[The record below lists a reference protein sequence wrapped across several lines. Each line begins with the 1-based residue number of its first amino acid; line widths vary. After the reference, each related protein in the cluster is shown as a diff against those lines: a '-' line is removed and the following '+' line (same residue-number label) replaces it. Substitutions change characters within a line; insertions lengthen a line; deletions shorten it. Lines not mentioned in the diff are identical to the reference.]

1 MEKAK
6 RYSETDLA
14 DFYSVSPVFKKY
26 SQFNLWSENF
36 SEYNNIKYC
45 EIYFS
50 KYFFGLTQ
58 KYLLENF
65 SESFLLTLHNSPNF
79 LKFIKSGFFKYIN
92 FHFLVLF
99 QSNRFFFFG
108 DSFQEVEI
116 FVEEYF
122 QRYIQIFFEQDLLMC
137 LISCI
142 NEIVPKSF
150 GECLNNR
157 LNLVYN
163 DLLIV
168 ELNTKPLSN
177 SVVILNLTKS
187 DKSTYYYLGFIDYT
201 NIIRKFYFE
210 RSKVNIPSKIKS
222 FYFFYNGFSHKIYKS
237 LSVLKEIP
245 GARNPT
251 FLLEDTIY
259 NWGHCIISA
268 YKRGCPQIFNYD
280 LFKSLTVYNYFTFNQ
295 ELESSLKSNS
305 SIESRGKWCF
315 YTFSKCAYK
324 SFNKLP
330 SYKIKKDS
338 NNYKPDFYFLLES
351 SQVLISF
358 DKRRNDIGIYRD
370 NVDVFIEDIK
380 SIYPKLVNTPVI
392 RFSKPFECTFN
403 KLFNNIY
410 LNRGLD
416 NLTEYEK
423 VFLIA
428 CKKAFKKLE
437 YSIET
442 TYKVKSLPHFFD
454 ENGCEFCLNV
464 EDIFNIKFN
473 NCYTNFKVSNKN
485 PRYTSKVVLLNT
497 SNTFKGFYKCLGE
510 EFTTIPVTNSSNY
523 KKKRVQNIILGH
535 SFIQPRQKVN
545 KTIFLVFLL
554 INFSNKWGLYS
565 CKNLSNINKFLFLF
579 HLNSRVYKYLFQY
592 NCAFSFSDKF
602 YTIKM
607 NLFFNYCFL
616 SYGLFNTN
624 FSGVQ
629 SNFLIKNKKSA
640 SSIVEEK
647 VNVTYVNTNRVCSKK
662 VSLEVSDYEDD
673 EDILEEFV
681 VDLFSK

>member
-6 RYSETDLA
+6 RYSETDLF
-14 DFYSVSPVFKKY
+14 DFHSVSPVFKKY

-65 SESFLLTLHNSPNF
+65 SESFLLTLHNSPKF

-99 QSNRFFFFG
+99 QSNRFFFGG
-108 DSFQEVEI
+108 DYFQEVEI

-122 QRYIQIFFEQDLLMC
+122 QRYIQIFFEQDLLIC
-137 LISCI
+137 LIACV

-150 GECLNNR
+150 RECLNNR
-157 LNLVYN
+157 LKLVYN

-168 ELNTKPLSN
+168 DLNTKPLSN

-187 DKSTYYYLGFIDYT
+187 NKNTCYYLGFIDSN

-210 RSKVNIPSKIKS
+210 RSKANIPIKKKS
-222 FYFFYNGFSHKIYKS
+222 FYFFFNGFSYKIYKS

-245 GARNPT
+245 GVRNPT
-251 FLLEDTIY
+251 FFLEDTIY
-259 NWGHCIISA
+259 NWGYCITSA
-268 YKRGCPQIFNYD
+268 YKIGRPQIFNYD
-280 LFKSLTVYNYFTFNQ
+280 LFKSLTGYKYFILNQ
-295 ELESSLKSNS
+295 EVESSLKSTPF
-305 SIESRGKWCF
+305 IKSRGKCCF

-324 SFNKLP
+324 LFNTFP
-330 SYKIKKDS
+330 SYKKKKDS
-338 NNYKPDFYFLLES
+338 NNCNYDLLLLLES
-351 SQVLISF
+351 SQALISF
-358 DKRRNDIGIYRD
+358 DKKRNDIGIYRD
-370 NVDVFIEDIK
+370 NVDVFIKNIK
-380 SIYPKLVNTPVI
+380 STYPKLVDTTVI
-392 RFSKPFECTFN
+392 RFPKPFECTFN
-403 KLFNNIY
+403 KFFNNIY
-410 LNRGLD
+410 LGRGLE
-416 NLTEYEK
+416 NRTEYEK
-423 VFLIA
+423 VFSIA

-437 YSIET
+437 YSFET

-454 ENGCEFCLNV
+454 ENGYEFWLNI

-473 NCYTNFKVSNKN
+473 NSYTNFKVANKD

-497 SNTFKGFYKCLGE
+497 SNIFKSFYKRFGE
-510 EFTTIPVTNSSNY
+510 EFTTISVTNSVNY
-523 KKKRVQNIILGH
+523 KKKVQNIILGR
-535 SFIQPRQKVN
+535 SFIQSRQRIN
-545 KTIFLVFLL
+545 KIIFLVFLL
-554 INFSNKWGLYS
+554 VNFSNKWGLYS
-565 CKNLSNINKFLFLF
+565 CRNFSNINKFLFLF
-579 HLNSRVYKYLFQY
+579 HLNSLGYKYLFKC

-602 YTIKM
+602 YIIKM
-607 NLFFNYCFL
+607 NLLFNFCFL
-616 SYGLFNTN
+616 SYSLFNDN
-624 FSGVQ
+624 FYGVQ
-629 SNFLIKNKKSA
+629 SNFLINKKKSA
-640 SSIVEEK
+640 GSTLEEK
-647 VNVTYVNTNRVCSKK
+647 ANVTYVNTKSICSKK
-662 VSLEVSDYEDD
+662 ASLEVSDYEDD

>member
-1 MEKAK
+1 MEKAT
-6 RYSETDLA
+6 RYSETDLS

-65 SESFLLTLHNSPNF
+65 SESFLLTLHNSPKF

-92 FHFLVLF
+92 YHFLVLF

-122 QRYIQIFFEQDLLMC
+122 KRYIQIFFEQDLLMC
-137 LISCI
+137 LIACV

-150 GECLNNR
+150 RECLNNR
-157 LNLVYN
+157 LKLVYN
-163 DLLIV
+163 NLLIV

-187 DKSTYYYLGFIDYT
+187 DKSTCYYLGFIDSK

-210 RSKVNIPSKIKS
+210 RSKANIPIKVKS
-222 FYFFYNGFSHKIYKS
+222 FYFFFNGFSHKIYKS
-237 LSVLKEIP
+237 LRTLKEIP
-245 GARNPT
+245 GVRNST

-268 YKRGCPQIFNYD
+268 HKRGRPKILNYD
-280 LFKSLTVYNYFTFNQ
+280 VFKSLTGYKYFTFNQ
-295 ELESSLKSNS
+295 VVESSLKSNS
-305 SIESRGKWCF
+305 FIESRVKWCF

-324 SFNKLP
+324 LFNTFP
-330 SYKIKKDS
+330 SYKKKDI
-338 NNYKPDFYFLLES
+338 NNCNSDFFCLYES

-370 NVDVFIEDIK
+370 NVDVFIKDIK
-380 SIYPKLVNTPVI
+380 SIYPNLADTIVI

-403 KLFNNIY
+403 KFFNNIY
-410 LNRGLD
+410 LGRGLE

-437 YSIET
+437 YSLET
-442 TYKVKSLPHFFD
+442 IYKVQSLSHFFD
-454 ENGCEFCLNV
+454 DNGYEFWLNI

-473 NCYTNFKVSNKN
+473 NSYTNLKVANKDPHN
-485 PRYTSKVVLLNT
+485 MSKVVLLNT
-497 SNTFKGFYKCLGE
+497 SNIFKGFYKRFEE
-510 EFTTIPVTNSSNY
+510 EFTTIPVTNSVNY
-523 KKKRVQNIILGH
+523 KKKKVQNIILGC
-535 SFIQPRQKVN
+535 SFIQSRQRVN
-545 KTIFLVFLL
+545 KIIFLVFLL
-554 INFSNKWGLYS
+554 VNFSNKWGLYS
-565 CKNLSNINKFLFLF
+565 CRNFSNINKFLFLF
-579 HLNSRVYKYLFQY
+579 HLNSLGYKYLFKC

-602 YTIKM
+602 YIIKM
-607 NLFFNYCFL
+607 NLLFNFCFL
-616 SYGLFNTN
+616 SYSLFNNN

-640 SSIVEEK
+640 GSTSEEK
-647 VNVTYVNTNRVCSKK
+647 ANVTYVNTKRVCSKK
-662 VSLEVSDYEDD
+662 ASLEVSDYEDD
-673 EDILEEFV
+673 EYVLEEFV

>member
-6 RYSETDLA
+6 RYSETDLS

-65 SESFLLTLHNSPNF
+65 SESFLLILHNSPKF

-99 QSNRFFFFG
+99 QSNRFFFVG

-122 QRYIQIFFEQDLLMC
+122 QRYIQIFFEQDLLIC
-137 LISCI
+137 LIACV

-150 GECLNNR
+150 RGCLNNR
-157 LNLVYN
+157 LKLVYN

-187 DKSTYYYLGFIDYT
+187 DKHTCYYLGFIDYN

-210 RSKVNIPSKIKS
+210 RSKVSIPIKIKR
-222 FYFFYNGFSHKIYKS
+222 FYFFFNGFSYKIYKS
-237 LSVLKEIP
+237 LRTLKEIP
-245 GARNPT
+245 GVRNPT
-251 FLLEDTIY
+251 FFLEDTVY
-259 NWGHCIISA
+259 NWGHYIISA
-268 YKRGCPQIFNYD
+268 YKRERPQIFNYD
-280 LFKSLTVYNYFTFNQ
+280 LFKSLTGYKYFTFNR

-305 SIESRGKWCF
+305 FIEFKSKWCF
-315 YTFSKCAYK
+315 YTFSKCACK
-324 SFNKLP
+324 LFNTFP
-330 SYKIKKDS
+330 SQKKKDS
-338 NNYKPDFYFLLES
+338 NTCNSDFYFLLES

-370 NVDVFIEDIK
+370 NVDVFIKDIK
-380 SIYPKLVNTPVI
+380 SIYPKLVDTTVI

-403 KLFNNIY
+403 KFFNNIY
-410 LNRGLD
+410 LGRGLE

-423 VFLIA
+423 IFLIA

-437 YSIET
+437 YSLET
-442 TYKVKSLPHFFD
+442 TYKAKSLPHFFD
-454 ENGCEFCLNV
+454 ENGYEFCLNI

-473 NCYTNFKVSNKN
+473 NSYTNFKVANKDL
-485 PRYTSKVVLLNT
+485 RYTSKVVLLNT
-497 SNTFKGFYKCLGE
+497 PNIFKGFYKRFGE
-510 EFTTIPVTNSSNY
+510 EFTTIPVTNSVNY
-523 KKKRVQNIILGH
+523 KKKKLQNIILGR
-535 SFIQPRQKVN
+535 SFIQSRQRVN
-545 KTIFLVFLL
+545 KIIFLVFLL
-554 INFSNKWGLYS
+554 VNFSNKWGLYS
-565 CKNLSNINKFLFLF
+565 CRNFSNINKFLFLF
-579 HLNSRVYKYLFQY
+579 HLNSLGYKYLFKC

-602 YTIKM
+602 YIIKM
-607 NLFFNYCFL
+607 NLLFNFCFL
-616 SYGLFNTN
+616 SYSLFNNN

-640 SSIVEEK
+640 GSTLEEK
-647 VNVTYVNTNRVCSKK
+647 ANVTYVNTKRVCSKK
-662 VSLEVSDYEDD
+662 ASLEVSDYEDD

>member
-6 RYSETDLA
+6 RYSETDLF
-14 DFYSVSPVFKKY
+14 DFHSVSPVFKKY

-65 SESFLLTLHNSPNF
+65 SESFLLTLHNSPKF

-99 QSNRFFFFG
+99 QSNRFFFGG
-108 DSFQEVEI
+108 DYFQEVEI

-122 QRYIQIFFEQDLLMC
+122 QRYIQIFFEQDLLIC
-137 LISCI
+137 LIACV

-150 GECLNNR
+150 RECLNNR
-157 LNLVYN
+157 LKLVYN

-168 ELNTKPLSN
+168 DLNTKPLSN

-187 DKSTYYYLGFIDYT
+187 NKNTCYYLGFIDSN

-210 RSKVNIPSKIKS
+210 RSKANIPIKKKS
-222 FYFFYNGFSHKIYKS
+222 FYFFFNGFSYKIYKS

-245 GARNPT
+245 GVRNPT
-251 FLLEDTIY
+251 FFLEDTIY
-259 NWGHCIISA
+259 NWGYCITSA
-268 YKRGCPQIFNYD
+268 YKIGRPQIFNYD
-280 LFKSLTVYNYFTFNQ
+280 LFKSLTGYKYFILNQ
-295 ELESSLKSNS
+295 EVESSLKSTPF
-305 SIESRGKWCF
+305 IKSRGKCCF

-324 SFNKLP
+324 LFNTFP
-330 SYKIKKDS
+330 SYKKKKDS
-338 NNYKPDFYFLLES
+338 NNCNYDLLLLLES
-351 SQVLISF
+351 SQALISF
-358 DKRRNDIGIYRD
+358 DKKRNDIGIYRD
-370 NVDVFIEDIK
+370 NVDVFIKNIK
-380 SIYPKLVNTPVI
+380 STYPKLVDTTVI
-392 RFSKPFECTFN
+392 RFPKPFECTFN
-403 KLFNNIY
+403 KFFNNIY
-410 LNRGLD
+410 LGRGLE
-416 NLTEYEK
+416 NRTEYEK
-423 VFLIA
+423 VFSIA

-437 YSIET
+437 YSFET

-454 ENGCEFCLNV
+454 ENGYEFWLNI

-473 NCYTNFKVSNKN
+473 NSYTNFKVANKD

-497 SNTFKGFYKCLGE
+497 SNIFKSFYKRFGE
-510 EFTTIPVTNSSNY
+510 EFTTISVTNSVNY
-523 KKKRVQNIILGH
+523 KKKKVQNIILGR
-535 SFIQPRQKVN
+535 SFIQSRQRIN
-545 KTIFLVFLL
+545 KIIFLVFLL
-554 INFSNKWGLYS
+554 VNFSNKWGLYS
-565 CKNLSNINKFLFLF
+565 CRNFSNINKFLFLF
-579 HLNSRVYKYLFQY
+579 HLNSLGYKYLFKC

-602 YTIKM
+602 YIIKM
-607 NLFFNYCFL
+607 NLLFNFCFL
-616 SYGLFNTN
+616 SYSLFNDN
-624 FSGVQ
+624 FYGVQ
-629 SNFLIKNKKSA
+629 SNFLINKKKSA
-640 SSIVEEK
+640 GSTLEEK
-647 VNVTYVNTNRVCSKK
+647 ANVTYVNTKSICSKK
-662 VSLEVSDYEDD
+662 ASLEVSDYEDD